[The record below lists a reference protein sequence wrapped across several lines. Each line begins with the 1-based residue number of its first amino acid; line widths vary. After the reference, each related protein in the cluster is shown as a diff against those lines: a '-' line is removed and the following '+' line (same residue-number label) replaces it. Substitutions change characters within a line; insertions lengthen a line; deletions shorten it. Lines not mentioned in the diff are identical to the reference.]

1 MRIEALSRMR
11 IAFGGCP
18 FYAHSRGGE
27 EVYALSSM
35 RIAFGGRP
43 FYAHSRGVEG
53 VAPEGADL

>member
-11 IAFGGCP
+11 IPFGGCS

-27 EVYALSSM
+27 EVYAL
-35 RIAFGGRP
+35 RGRP

>member
-27 EVYALSSM
+27 EVYALSPM
-35 RIAFGGRP
+35 RIAFGGHP

-53 VAPEGADL
+53 VALG